1 MMLTKKHKYK
11 NSVRLNVAQIFKNL
25 PIEQKKR
32 NANEVRFHQEVEASL
47 VLSKDGGCSVDLAVM
62 KCRRSRGYEKE
73 TNYKV
78 PLATNN
84 LAG

>member
-1 MMLTKKHKYK
+1 MKC
-11 NSVRLNVAQIFKNL
+11 VFIERL
-25 PIEQKKR
+25 E
-32 NANEVRFHQEVEASL
+32 RFTSP
-47 VLSKDGGCSVDLAVM
+47 VLSKDGGTSVRYGNMTVM